1 MNKENVAMTRKTFLW
16 ICCVLLAS
24 PVLAQSRG
32 AKQDALSGAWTGE
45 MVVDRERSITFELKF
60 DGKGNVTGTFT
71 GMPNP
76 GDVKKGTFDPKTG
89 ALKLDV
95 GIKGDAAVRLVFEG
109 TVVKDKAAG
118 KVSGEASGEFKIAKK
133 PTR

>member
-1 MNKENVAMTRKTFLW
+1 MTRRILLW
-16 ICCVLLAS
+16 ICCVLLSAS

-32 AKQDALSGAWTGE
+32 AKQDALSGTWTGE
-45 MVVDRERSITFELKF
+45 LVVDRERSITFELKF
-60 DGKGNVTGTFT
+60 DGKSSVTGTFT

-76 GDVKKGTFDPKTG
+76 GDVKKGSFDPKSG
-89 ALKLDV
+89 ALKLEV

-109 TVVKDKAAG
+109 KVVKDQAAG

-133 PTR
+133 PSR